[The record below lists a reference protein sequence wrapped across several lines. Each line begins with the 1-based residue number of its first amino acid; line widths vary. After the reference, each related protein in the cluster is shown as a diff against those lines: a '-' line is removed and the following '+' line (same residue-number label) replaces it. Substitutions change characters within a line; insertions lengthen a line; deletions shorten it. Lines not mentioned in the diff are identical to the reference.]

1 MKKKIIAT
9 MMTLCMVFSV
19 LTSSVIQ
26 AHAADEEPPMLS
38 KSFDSFVSCQF
49 YIRGMNAAGTVL
61 QKLGDVTENDTF
73 KEVTSFIST
82 WVFGVSD
89 SSETLGEIQ
98 NTCNQILSTV
108 TDIEDI
114 SKNVESLENA
124 QAIKDA
130 ATACDTA
137 WENQVHNVINAGN
150 GEENIKNIYNA
161 YINYLSYS
169 CGYKTLPAGKTVE
182 DYEEAYIDSAIDLCA
197 LNANG
202 QYNDSYGS
210 RDEYYKHIM
219 YTTDVVDT
227 IFTTKIN
234 TLLDNLEYDGNGG
247 RYVDKAALYAYY
259 ALPFS
264 TDQAQFVDAAV
275 EQQLN
280 QVVTLIMLYQD
291 FLSQRAEYYAV
302 LNEKQA
308 DGYKTIAECDKK
320 YNEYS
325 KMYVN
330 ILSALEEKVTSFLSD
345 PILLKDGYICA
356 KTTLNK
362 YVRDDSASTEAN
374 NNQSFKLKCNDNYNS
389 KITQTPSFFK
399 NASVSISDGNLVF
412 KPFYILNGEVH
423 KDAAKLAE
431 FNSYKETYHFNLYGP
446 SYYSRVYSLTNN
458 YNCLK
463 NGVYSDGNN
472 NYAAVTDGN
481 QLKNIINSTFYSAY
495 GETPYSYFSDYIKGY
510 NNNDLICLFLRSNA
524 KWVSSP
530 YNSDY
535 HLPLFNIKTS
545 KSISASW
552 DSEMISQL
560 TINDNKDKYK
570 YVAILAPQSNVT
582 NTTVDTLT
590 VSNGEATVNGFVKS
604 TFEAGS
610 TVTIKAKAPK
620 NNVITTVKAQ
630 YHGDMSDPSKVTSEK
645 VLCSNADSNEIE
657 LSYAVPYT
665 NVTILVDT
673 QEVSTPLNTDSKGN
687 YLVYSYSDLCKMAEM
702 VNSGYT
708 KYTNGSYS
716 LMNDI
721 VCTGKVWTPI
731 GTGDVNFGG
740 TLNGNGKSI
749 IGLNRDAGTA
759 DGNRQPL
766 FNVVGKTATIDN
778 VIFTGA
784 DVFSAEAPVK
794 GSGVICKH
802 NYGLIKNCLISDSDV
817 QLGNWH
823 YLGGVAGLNNGTIE
837 NCAVVNTSITR
848 RWGGCSTHTMG
859 GITETNNGTVKNCFT
874 FNCGFN
880 NGDVSRNS
888 PIVSSGN
895 APENCYYYTGSNI
908 NKTYGTEKT
917 IAQFNSGEVTYQLNN
932 GVTNSEQSWYQCI
945 GSDATPTL
953 KSNGYDT
960 VYKTE
965 NGTYTN

>member
-1 MKKKIIAT
+1 MKLSRKQFDILQAIIDSPKMAQRKLQDVTGYSLGTINKT
-9 MMTLCMVFSV
+9 MKE
-19 LTSSVIQ
+19 LTDAGLVCDGPITD
-26 AHAADEEPPMLS
+26 AGLAAMEPYKVKRAL
-38 KSFDSFVSCQF
+38 F
-49 YIRGMNAAGTVL
+49 IAAG
-61 QKLGDVTENDTF
+61 F
-73 KEVTSFIST
+73 
-82 WVFGVSD
+82 
-89 SSETLGEIQ
+89 
-98 NTCNQILSTV
+98 
-108 TDIEDI
+108 
-114 SKNVESLENA
+114 
-124 QAIKDA
+124 
-130 ATACDTA
+130 
-137 WENQVHNVINAGN
+137 
-150 GEENIKNIYNA
+150 
-161 YINYLSYS
+161 
-169 CGYKTLPAGKTVE
+169 
-182 DYEEAYIDSAIDLCA
+182 
-197 LNANG
+197 
-202 QYNDSYGS
+202 GS
-210 RDEYYKHIM
+210 RLVPITLNTPKPLVRVNGKRMID
-219 YTTDVVDT
+219 
-227 IFTTKIN
+227 
-234 TLLDNLEYDGNGG
+234 TLLDAVIDAGIEEIYIVRGYLGEQFDQL
-247 RYVDKAALYAYY
+247 LYKYPNIKFIENPYY
-259 ALPFS
+259 
-264 TDQAQFVDAAV
+264 
-275 EQQLN
+275 N
-280 QVVTLIMLYQD
+280 
-291 FLSQRAEYYAV
+291 
-302 LNEKQA
+302 
-308 DGYKTIAECDKK
+308 
-320 YNEYS
+320 
-325 KMYVN
+325 
-330 ILSALEEKVTSFLSD
+330 
-345 PILLKDGYICA
+345 
-356 KTTLNK
+356 
-362 YVRDDSASTEAN
+362 EAN
-374 NNQSFKLKCNDNYNS
+374 NISSAFLVRHLMQNAYVLEADLVLSNPKLITKYQYISNYLGVP
-389 KITQTPSFFK
+389 TDYTDDWCF
-399 NASVSISDGNLVF
+399 
-412 KPFYILNGEVH
+412 
-423 KDAAKLAE
+423 
-431 FNSYKETYHFNLYGP
+431 ET
-446 SYYSRVYSLTNN
+446 
-458 YNCLK
+458 
-463 NGVYSDGNN
+463 
-472 NYAAVTDGN
+472 
-481 QLKNIINSTFYSAY
+481 
-495 GETPYSYFSDYIKGY
+495 
-510 NNNDLICLFLRSNA
+510 
-524 KWVSSP
+524 
-530 YNSDY
+530 
-535 HLPLFNIKTS
+535 
-545 KSISASW
+545 
-552 DSEMISQL
+552 
-560 TINDNKDKYK
+560 
-570 YVAILAPQSNVT
+570 
-582 NTTVDTLT
+582 
-590 VSNGEATVNGFVKS
+590 
-604 TFEAGS
+604 
-610 TVTIKAKAPK
+610 K

-823 YLGGVAGLNNGTIE
+823 YLGGVAGLNDGTIE